1 MFVRGKIRE
10 CLKIA
15 IDNLEIGL
23 VSIYQL
29 QDQEIIKVA
38 VAMVEPEN
46 KLFVLKDGWDSHE
59 SREQQRLK
67 ALSDLGLRQSETIPV
82 FEEATQTAAHFLEAP
97 ISILGFV
104 DQERHWF
111 KSAVG
116 LSRLGLMNHLAQS
129 RQLARRESFC
139 TQVVESFQIFVIN
152 DTRKLTDSVLASS
165 KLVQDY
171 GIRAY
176 LGAPL
181 IDAEGNCLGAL
192 AVMDLVPRNFTNRDI
207 EFLQIIA
214 RWSMSEFERNRLLQR
229 KLESSTPAIAPIFS
243 LHDER
248 NTEIKITPVAKDKDS
263 DSVSTKQLKLE
274 LLDQLTQELRTPL
287 TSVLGMASVLGREIY
302 GPLTTKQREYLEI
315 IQHSGRYLLSLVNEI
330 TELGAM
336 DDNSTVLNIAPVDI
350 EMLCQQAIN
359 TLEEV
364 ANRREQDIRLS
375 IEPGRNRI
383 WPLDK
388 DKVRQ
393 ILYHLIFSVIQLSA
407 TGSIV
412 RIHVSYKEDTL
423 NITIWVSHP
432 WLGDGITE
440 VDPYFRLNTLSLLEL
455 TGEVATYNTHTE
467 SQEQRDIS
475 SVAVDNS
482 KNLSDSRSN
491 FFAAS
496 SGINV
501 AKSHG
506 SISRE
511 SLGLLL
517 SCQLAELHSG
527 QILIQGSPESGY
539 RYVLSLPLQ
548 LAAPSQSIGDV

>member
-1 MFVRGKIRE
+1 
-10 CLKIA
+10 
-15 IDNLEIGL
+15 
-23 VSIYQL
+23 
-29 QDQEIIKVA
+29 
-38 VAMVEPEN
+38 MVEPDN
-46 KLFVLKDGWDSHE
+46 KLFVLKDGWAAQE
-59 SREQQRLK
+59 TREEQRLK
-67 ALSDLGLRQSETIPV
+67 ALSELGLRHPETIPV

-97 ISILGFV
+97 ISVLGFI

-129 RQLARRESFC
+129 RQLLRGESFC
-139 TQVVESFQIFVIN
+139 TQVVENLQTVVIN
-152 DTRKLTDSVLASS
+152 DTEKLTNSTLVTS
-165 KLVQDY
+165 KLAQDY

-181 IDAEGNCLGAL
+181 IDATGNCLGAL
-192 AVMDLVPRNFTNRDI
+192 AVMDLVPRNFTHRDI

-214 RWSMSEFERNRLLQR
+214 RWSMSEFERNRLLMAGTVE
-229 KLESSTPAIAPIFS
+229 KISLKSAPS
-243 LHDER
+243 LLLNDELV
-248 NTEIKITPVAKDKDS
+248 TEIKVTSPSLEKKTVG
-263 DSVSTKQLKLE
+263 TKQIQLE
-274 LLDQLTQELRTPL
+274 LLAQLTQELRTPL

-302 GPLTTKQREYLEI
+302 GPLTTKQREYLDI

-330 TELGAM
+330 TELGTIE
-336 DDNSTVLNIAPVDI
+336 DNSSELNLAPVDI

-359 TLEEV
+359 TLEEA

-375 IEPGRNRI
+375 IEPGRGRI

-412 RIHVSYKEDTL
+412 RIHVSYKENTL
-423 NITIWVSHP
+423 NITVWVSHP

-440 VDPYFRLNTLSLLEL
+440 VDPYFRLNSLSLLEL
-455 TGEVATYNTHTE
+455 TNEAAPYSIHLDHQGETG
-467 SQEQRDIS
+467 
-475 SVAVDNS
+475 
-482 KNLSDSRSN
+482 NLPITLEKLHHLDEN
-491 FFAAS
+491 D
-496 SGINV
+496 
-501 AKSHG
+501 KSHILADSVDG
-506 SISRE
+506 DVTQVKGHLSRE

-517 SCQLAELHSG
+517 SCQLAELHGG
-527 QILIQGSPESGY
+527 QISIQGSPESGH

-548 LAAPSQSIGDV
+548 MTTTSEVSDIS

>member
-1 MFVRGKIRE
+1 
-10 CLKIA
+10 
-15 IDNLEIGL
+15 
-23 VSIYQL
+23 
-29 QDQEIIKVA
+29 
-38 VAMVEPEN
+38 MVEPEN
-46 KLFVLKDGWDSHE
+46 KLFALKDGWTSQE
-59 SREQQRLK
+59 TREQQRLK
-67 ALSDLGLRQSETIPV
+67 ALSDLGLRQPETIPV

-104 DQERHWF
+104 DRERHWF

-129 RQLARRESFC
+129 RQLSPRESFC
-139 TQVVESFQIFVIN
+139 SQVVESYQIFVIN
-152 DTRKLTDSVLASS
+152 DTHKLTDTVLANS
-165 KLVQDY
+165 KLVQEY

-181 IDAEGNCLGAL
+181 IDASGNCLGAL

-214 RWSMSEFERNRLLQR
+214 RWSMSEFERNRLLQG
-229 KLESSTPAIAPIFS
+229 KLESNTPVAPIFS
-243 LHDER
+243 LNDER
-248 NTEIKITPVAKDKDS
+248 NTEIKIAAS
-263 DSVSTKQLKLE
+263 HLENDSVSTKQLKLQ
-274 LLDQLTQELRTPL
+274 LLEQLTQELRTPL

-302 GPLTTKQREYLEI
+302 GPLTSKQREYLEI

-330 TELGAM
+330 TELGTI
-336 DDNSTVLNIAPVDI
+336 DDNSIVLNLAPVDI

-359 TLEEV
+359 TLEEA
-364 ANRREQDIRLS
+364 ANRRDQDIRLS

-407 TGSIV
+407 TGSVV

-423 NITIWVSHP
+423 NVTIWVSHP

-440 VDPYFRLNTLSLLEL
+440 VDPYFRLNSLSLLEL
-455 TGEVATYNTHTE
+455 TGEVASYNTRKE
-467 SQEQRDIS
+467 SQEQPDIS
-475 SVAVDNS
+475 PVAVDKL
-482 KNLSDSRSN
+482 KNLSDSHSN
-491 FFAAS
+491 LFAPNS
-496 SGINV
+496 DMNL
-501 AKSHG
+501 AKGNG
-506 SISRE
+506 SLSRE

-517 SCQLAELHSG
+517 SCQLAELHGG
-527 QILIQGSPESGY
+527 QILVQGSPESGY

-548 LAAPSQSIGDV
+548 LATSPQATSDV

>member
-1 MFVRGKIRE
+1 M
-10 CLKIA
+10 
-15 IDNLEIGL
+15 D
-23 VSIYQL
+23 QL
-29 QDQEIIKVA
+29 QSREIIKVA

-46 KLFVLKDGWDSHE
+46 KLFALKDGWDSPE

-67 ALSDLGLRQSETIPV
+67 ALSDLGLRQAETIPV
-82 FEEATQTAAHFLEAP
+82 FEEATQTAAHFLEVP
-97 ISILGFV
+97 ISILGFI

-129 RQLARRESFC
+129 RQLSRRESFC
-139 TQVVESFQIFVIN
+139 TQVVENSQLFVIN
-152 DTRKLTDSVLASS
+152 DTHKLTDPVLASS

-192 AVMDLVPRNFTNRDI
+192 AVMDLVPRNFTPRDI

-214 RWSMSEFERNRLLQR
+214 RWSMSEFERNRLLQG
-229 KLESSTPAIAPIFS
+229 KLKSRTPKNTPIFS
-243 LHDER
+243 LNDEP
-248 NTEIKITPVAKDKDS
+248 NAEIKITPPTKDS

-274 LLDQLTQELRTPL
+274 LLAQLTHELRTPL

-336 DDNSTVLNIAPVDI
+336 DENATVLNVAPVDI

-393 ILYHLIFSVIQLSA
+393 ILYHLVFSVIQLAA
-407 TGSIV
+407 TGSVV
-412 RIHVSYKEDTL
+412 RIHVSYKEDIL

-440 VDPYFRLNTLSLLEL
+440 VDPYFRLNSLSLLDL
-455 TGEVATYNTHTE
+455 TGEVATYNTLAE
-467 SQEQRDIS
+467 SQEQPDTS
-475 SVAVDNS
+475 SVTVDNS
-482 KNLSDSRSN
+482 KKLSDSHSK
-491 FFAAS
+491 FFATS
-496 SGINV
+496 SGINL

-506 SISRE
+506 SLSRE

-517 SCQLAELHSG
+517 SCQLAELHGG

-548 LAAPSQSIGDV
+548 QPTPSKGSSDV